1 MNVDFTDDFTDLE
14 IELEL
19 LAQSTVDITPQH
31 HLRELEYTYVDA
43 PIHELFDLV
52 EGALESY
59 ALVSGQLAASLR
71 ETAEAEIEFLMA
83 LLQDRLNAL
92 AGSAGQGDA
101 MAQSSLPAHLESY
114 PWAT

>member
-1 MNVDFTDDFTDLE
+1 MNVDFTDLE

-19 LAQSTVDITPQH
+19 LAQSTVDVTPQH

-52 EGALESY
+52 EGALETY

-92 AGSAGQGDA
+92 VGSAGQGDV
-101 MAQSSLPAHLESY
+101 MGQSPLPAYLQSH